1 MADLISGIRCWGWN
15 MSAWPVRVGGSA
27 GGSTQLGQDS
37 ESARSWA
44 PFPLRASVT
53 AFFYR
58 RQKTRHFERC
68 MRGDRTG
75 RLCGALI
82 RNTWLNFLRGNSQ
95 LLSLWGDKK
104 SGARRSRETQ
114 RRLELKRD
122 EMERVKKK
130 KKKEKRK
137 GERKQTGRGDGGV
150 GGERGAIKEGASVPA
165 WAAGLRAPCW
175 DGSASTAPHCLR
187 LHLRP
192 SACLLPFPICVSL
205 SHLDFYHRGNWAT
218 HLLEEV
224 EEAVVVVAYI
234 AAECGF
240 TAALLPLIASFW
252 STKDTPKDGLC
263 LPEKSS
269 SFVVLPVCLSR
280 SLLIASLVSCRC

>member
-1 MADLISGIRCWGWN
+1 MR
-15 MSAWPVRVGGSA
+15 
-27 GGSTQLGQDS
+27 
-37 ESARSWA
+37 WA
-44 PFPLRASVT
+44 PFPLRASV
-53 AFFYR
+53 AVFFIAGK
-58 RQKTRHFERC
+58 KTRHFERC
-68 MRGDRTG
+68 TRGDRTG

-104 SGARRSRETQ
+104 SWVQPESRDAAPARIEVGWNGAG
-114 RRLELKRD
+114 
-122 EMERVKKK
+122 KKK
-130 KKKEKRK
+130 KKKDK

-150 GGERGAIKEGASVPA
+150 GGERGAIKEGAPVPA

-187 LHLRP
+187 LHLCP
-192 SACLLPFPICVSL
+192 SACLPPFPICVSL
-205 SHLDFYHRGNWAT
+205 SHLDFYHRGNWAA

-224 EEAVVVVAYI
+224 EEAVVAVAYI

-269 SFVVLPVCLSR
+269 SFVVLPVCLSV
-280 SLLIASLVSCRC
+280 SVPFDSQPCVLQMLIADRYVSLSPLFFFLHRVHKNHDARFNCFI